1 MKVNNQN
8 QYYLK
13 FITFLLL
20 GVTIGY
26 FMKSQITN
34 AYSFD
39 ISYIS
44 QDELIQLE
52 NDRIHNQDIADRQ
65 LFFGKLDD
73 AIKLIEQIANEKISN
88 RNRVVFSQGIV
99 SGDGVKSISNEVH
112 EELISRLNRPSN
124 GQNKESYENQNNTDY
139 DLYHLHEFGF

>member
-1 MKVNNQN
+1 MKINNQN

-13 FITFLLL
+13 IITYLLL
-20 GVTIGY
+20 GFSIGY
-26 FMKSQITN
+26 FTKNETTN
-34 AYSFD
+34 ADAFD
-39 ISYIS
+39 VSYIS

-52 NDRIHNQDIADRQ
+52 RERIRNQDIADRQ
-65 LFFGKLDD
+65 LFFGKLDE
-73 AIKLIEQIANEKISN
+73 AIKFIEQIANEKISN